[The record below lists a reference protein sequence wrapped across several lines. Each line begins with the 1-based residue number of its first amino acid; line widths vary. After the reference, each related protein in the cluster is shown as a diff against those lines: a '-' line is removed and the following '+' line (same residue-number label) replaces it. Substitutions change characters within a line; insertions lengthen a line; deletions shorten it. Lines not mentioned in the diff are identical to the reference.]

1 MKTAKYFLI
10 CLLALVMM
18 ASCSDVAFA
27 PVITGDMNEIPE
39 VADWMKGTWSGP
51 VNESESTDA
60 SVTVTMQEDGNG
72 FNITDT
78 SGDFDKIK
86 SVVKPS
92 VVYKI
97 NECIINIDYTD
108 TDDDNTR
115 YEGALTLTKKSDT
128 EIELVLKY
136 TESSDSGSKEESTIS
151 GTLTKN

>member
-1 MKTAKYFLI
+1 MKTAKYFLV
-10 CLLALVMM
+10 CLLALVML
-18 ASCSDVAFA
+18 ASCSDAAFS

-39 VADWMKGTWSGP
+39 VADWMKGTWSGS

-86 SVVKPS
+86 SVVKPT

-97 NECIINIDYTD
+97 NECIIYIDYTD
-108 TDDDNTR
+108 TGDDNATCK
-115 YEGALTLTKKSDT
+115 GTLTLTKKSST
-128 EIELVLKY
+128 EIGLVLTFTTTNAKG
-136 TESSDSGSKEESTIS
+136 ESEKTTFSGILEK
-151 GTLTKN
+151 K